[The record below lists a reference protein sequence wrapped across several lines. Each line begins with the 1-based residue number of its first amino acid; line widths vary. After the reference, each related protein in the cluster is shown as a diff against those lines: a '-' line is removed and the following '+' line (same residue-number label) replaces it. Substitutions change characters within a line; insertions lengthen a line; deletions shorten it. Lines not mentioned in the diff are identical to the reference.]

1 MTGVTLVEVA
11 GVTLAEVAGVTLVEV
26 AGVTCE
32 DAMGVDRIDEDVLG
46 KERWLCELLTAEA
59 TPPCC

>member
-1 MTGVTLVEVA
+1 MT
-11 GVTLAEVAGVTLVEV
+11 GVTLAEVAGVTLAEV

>member
-1 MTGVTLVEVA
+1 M
-11 GVTLAEVAGVTLVEV
+11 TLAKV

-46 KERWLCELLTAEA
+46 KEMVV
-59 TPPCC
+59 